1 MVGSPS
7 QSDGVPLMLHKF
19 SVKNFRNFSEWLC
32 FDLTSQQYE
41 FNENAVN
48 EGIVRHAMIYGPN
61 GGGKSNL
68 GLAMVDPVLHLV
80 DFPSYFS
87 SLENNYLNGQKN
99 GSIAE
104 FIFEFRIDGAK
115 IVYSY
120 GKKSCTKLVY
130 ENLSIDNTH
139 ILQIDRR
146 ISPLAKID
154 LEGAEHLKKDVGESE
169 ISLLKYI
176 KSNSILDN
184 TKTNKI
190 FFSLLKFI
198 EGMVFFRSLNANNK
212 GEYVGKDI
220 GVKRLSQ
227 SIIESDSIEDFER
240 FLNDAGIECSLMVDI
255 DANSNKAIYFDFGE
269 TKLEFGSAASTGTL
283 SLGIFYF
290 WWLRLK
296 SGAVTFAYID
306 EFDAFY
312 HHALAST
319 IVEKIITSQA
329 QTIVTTHNT
338 GVMSNDLLR
347 PDCYFVLNR
356 DIFPITELTDKE
368 LRKAHNLEKI
378 YKGLSS

>member
-1 MVGSPS
+1 
-7 QSDGVPLMLHKF
+7 MLHKF
-19 SVKNFRNFSEWLC
+19 SVRNFRNFSEWLC

-41 FNENAVN
+41 FNAGAVN
-48 EGIVRHAMIYGPN
+48 EGIVRHALIYGPN

-80 DFPSYFS
+80 DSPSYFN
-87 SLENNYLNGQKN
+87 SLENNYLNGLRKE
-99 GSIAE
+99 SIAE
-104 FIFEFRIDGAK
+104 FVFEFRIDGAE
-115 IVYSY
+115 ILYCY
-120 GKKSCTKLVY
+120 GKKAWNKLVY
-130 ENLSIDNTH
+130 EKLSIDG
-139 ILQIDRR
+139 IEIFYIDRR
-146 ISPLAKID
+146 ESPLARID

-176 KSNSILDN
+176 KSNSILDE
-184 TKTNKI
+184 TKTNRI
-190 FFSLLKFI
+190 FSSLLEFI
-198 EGMVFFRSLNANNK
+198 EGMVFFRSLNASAK

-227 SIIESDSIEDFER
+227 GIIEGDAIEDFEK
-240 FLNDAGIECSLMVDI
+240 FLNDAGIECSLKVAI
-255 DANSNKAIYFDFGE
+255 NSAGDKSIYFDFGE
-269 TKLEFGSAASTGTL
+269 TKLEFGMAASTGTL

-296 SGAVTFAYID
+296 NGEVTFAYID

-319 IVEKIITSQA
+319 IVEKIIASES
-329 QTIVTTHNT
+329 QTILTTHNT

-347 PDCYFVLNR
+347 PDCYFVLNKN
-356 DIFPITELTDKE
+356 ISPITELTAKE

-378 YKGLSS
+378 YKGMSS